1 MVSSIWFN
9 PSTWVREG
17 MLYPDSVMGTDL
29 QTTMI
34 NGWLGSWWDR
44 SRSCNAWPVGFK
56 LKGKLRDGVT
66 ATDLVLTVTQMLR
79 KHGVVGKFV
88 EFYESYF
95 MANKMFVDHNGQLEE
110 RVYSSHLELNLKDV
124 EPCVSGPKR
133 PHDRVPL
140 REMKEDWKSCLNN
153 RIGFKGFAIP
163 KKSQT
168 KVVEFSFR
176 GRTAELRHGDV
187 VIAAITSCTNT
198 SNPSIML
205 GAALV
210 AKKACE
216 LCLEVKH
223 WIKTG
228 LAPGSIVV
236 TKYLEKSGLQK
247 YLDKLGFNTVGYG
260 CTTCSG
266 NSGDLDEEVASA
278 ISDDG

>member
-44 SRSCNAWPVGFK
+44 SRSCNAWP
-56 LKGKLRDGVT
+56 
-66 ATDLVLTVTQMLR
+66 
-79 KHGVVGKFV
+79 
-88 EFYESYF
+88 ESYF